1 MRIQVLQFDERV
13 GLGTFSGWLAEAGSE
28 ITCWRCDQQ
37 QLPGIDDRGPVILL
51 GGYMGVGDRQQLPY
65 LQLAADWVAAQVEAG
80 RPLLAIC
87 LGGQLLAHALGG
99 SVTSQ
104 YRQEKGI
111 AAIELTPAGQ
121 VDPLFAGLPN
131 PFCSFE
137 WHNDSFDLPQAAT
150 HLAWTE
156 PCPGQAF
163 RYQNA
168 WGLQF
173 HPEVDTTI
181 VAQWCQR
188 TGAGEKPQQIFHQHQ
203 QRYLQHSRQLL
214 LNFLQTAQS
223 LL

>member
-13 GLGTFSGWLAEAGSE
+13 GLGTFSGWAEEQADE
-28 ITCWRCDQQ
+28 ISIWRCDLQ
-37 QLPGIDDRGPVILL
+37 QLPGAADRGPVMLL
-51 GGYMGVGDRQQLPY
+51 GGYMGVGDRQQFPY
-65 LQLAADWVAAQVEAG
+65 LQRAADWLAEQVENG

-99 SVTSQ
+99 RVTSQ
-104 YRQEKGI
+104 HRQERGI
-111 AAIELTPAGQ
+111 TNIALTSAGQ
-121 VDPLFAGLPN
+121 ADPLFAELPN

-137 WHNDSFDLPQAAT
+137 WHSDSFDLPVDAI
-150 HLAWTE
+150 HLAQTE

-163 RYQNA
+163 RYKNA

-173 HPEVDTTI
+173 HPEVDAAI

-188 TGAGEKPQQIFHQHQ
+188 TAAGEEPLQNFLRHQ
-203 QRYLQHSRQLL
+203 QLYFQQAKTLL
-214 LNFLQTAQS
+214 MNFLRTAQT